1 MHDNDSED
9 RMEARLHE
17 KYTANNKRMIA
28 GVSFKTNIKKKV
40 NCLTPLI
47 HKVGLK

>member
-1 MHDNDSED
+1 MK
-9 RMEARLHE
+9 ARLLE
-17 KYTANNKRMIA
+17 EYNAYNKRMIA